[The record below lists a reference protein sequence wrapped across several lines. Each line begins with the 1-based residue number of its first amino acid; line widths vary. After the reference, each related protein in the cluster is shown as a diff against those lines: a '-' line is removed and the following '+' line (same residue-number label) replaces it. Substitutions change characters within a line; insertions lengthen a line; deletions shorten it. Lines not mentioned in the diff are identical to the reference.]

1 MGAGGVRDV
10 GWERPTKRRLGAQRA
25 LLSSAPCSL
34 AAEGLPAMRLL
45 SRLVHRAAAVA
56 PADIPHDAEHVLP
69 RLNFPRP
76 PPMAVHP
83 AGVPPLAPPLLRS
96 DRR

>member
-56 PADIPHDAEHVLP
+56 PADIPRSAEHVVPGLDLP
-69 RLNFPRP
+69 GP
-76 PPMAVHP
+76 PPVR
-83 AGVPPLAPPLLRS
+83 GVGNGN
-96 DRR
+96 DG